1 MGKAGGAVTG
11 SPTGGEY
18 APSPLLE
25 SLWWIKQTAG
35 NVSSNWTNNLCLS
48 SVGWINDWFDGSHW
62 RRALSITAA
71 LRCVNME
78 IWDCTISICQAMDF
92 SCIKREYR
100 RGSGDAGQFEH
111 GGMWWGAGHEGLP
124 LLGASPWCMQS
135 LSQVNHPSAS
145 ANDCS
150 SAEFLC
156 GFFFF

>member
-1 MGKAGGAVTG
+1 MAGGAVTG
-11 SPTGGEY
+11 SPTGGEC

-78 IWDCTISICQAMDF
+78 IWDCTISICQAVDF

-111 GGMWWGAGHEGLP
+111 GGTWWGAGHGHNLSP
-124 LLGASPWCMQS
+124 RKIILLLQQMTVLQ
-135 LSQVNHPSAS
+135 LS
-145 ANDCS
+145 
-150 SAEFLC
+150 FLC